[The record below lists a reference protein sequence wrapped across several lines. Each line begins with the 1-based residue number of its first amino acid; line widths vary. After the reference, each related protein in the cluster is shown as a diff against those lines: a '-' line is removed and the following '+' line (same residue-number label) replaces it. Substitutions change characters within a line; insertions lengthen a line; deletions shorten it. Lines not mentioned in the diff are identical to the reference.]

1 VSKKME
7 RGNFREDLYF
17 RLNVLEIKVPPLR
30 ERKEDIPLL
39 VQHFMQL
46 FCRGHDVA
54 EKFIAPRAMDKLMGY
69 SWPGNVREL
78 KNLIEK
84 LMILVDYPKIE
95 PSDISSVI
103 KNYPMIKS
111 NEASSLKQARQNFE
125 REFIREKLVVS
136 NWNVT
141 KAAKMLGIPRTYL
154 YKKIKKFGIEI

>member
-1 VSKKME
+1 MK

-30 ERKEDIPLL
+30 ERKQDIPLL

-46 FCRGHDVA
+46 FCWEHDVA
-54 EKFIAPRAMDKLMGY
+54 EKFITPRAMDKLMGC

-95 PSDISSVI
+95 PSDIASVI
-103 KNYPMIKS
+103 KNHPIIKS

-125 REFIREKLVVS
+125 REFIREKLVIS

-141 KAAKMLGIPRTYL
+141 KAVKMLGIPRTYL
-154 YKKIKKFGIEI
+154 YKKIKKFRIEI